1 MFPGTPYVTALLLIT
16 LFFVVI
22 GCYAWRHRDEAGAD
36 WFMVL
41 SFSLVVWTLVCTIG
55 IVSPT
60 DRLRVLT
67 WSLEFSLGGWLTI
80 PWFCFALSYTGY
92 GRLLTTR
99 RLLALTVV
107 PAINTVVITTNLGGL
122 AWSDAVV
129 STIDGVA
136 TVDFTIGSWLL
147 FHYGYTYLVLLAGL
161 GVIVRCFVV
170 DRWFERGQG
179 IALIVGA
186 VVPLVTEIAVMMT
199 PLSTLPV
206 TLTPFVLAVSAA
218 AFGYALFN
226 HRLLSAVPGT
236 QRLGEVAAVDAIDEG
251 VIVLNAR
258 GEVVS
263 TNPVV
268 RSIVGEE
275 VSSIHGAAFE
285 TLFDEV
291 AGLEE
296 LPTTVSPDGRRT
308 YQVSTSSIDG
318 SMGEPIGHTVL
329 FKDVTAIERH
339 RQRLQV
345 VHRLLR
351 HNIRNDMNVV
361 QGYATMLRENGS
373 NEAAIIEETATGLL
387 ELATKMRQAEGLLQ
401 DDAGTVYRIDCG
413 ELVAGTVAAAR
424 ESYPETSFSLEIDR
438 DDDLVLDTDPDALEF
453 VVAELLENASVHTDG
468 SETPVTVRVERECDS
483 VEIAVADTGP
493 GISEEELRAI
503 TEGEETPL
511 EHTSGIGL
519 WLCTWGVHR
528 LGGDLRFGENAP
540 RGTVVEIRLP
550 LEQDSE
556 LSPPD
561 PGGRTANAIGR

>member
-1 MFPGTPYVTALLLIT
+1 MFPGTPYVSALLLIT
-16 LFFVVI
+16 LFFAVL
-22 GCYAWRHRDEAGAD
+22 GCYAWRHREEAGAD
-36 WFMVL
+36 WFTAVL
-41 SFSLVVWTLVCTIG
+41 FVLVAWTLVNAVG

-60 DRLRVLT
+60 AELRVVT
-67 WSLEFSLGGWLTI
+67 RSMEVTIGGWLTV

-92 GRLLTTR
+92 SRLLTSR
-99 RLLALTVV
+99 RILAMCVV
-107 PAINTVVITTNLGGL
+107 PAINTAVITTNLGDL
-122 AWSDAVV
+122 AWRDAVV
-129 STIDGVA
+129 STVDGVVA
-136 TVDFTIGSWLL
+136 VDFAFGPWLF
-147 FHYGYTYLVLLAGL
+147 FHFGYVYLVFLAGL
-161 GVIVRCFVV
+161 GVIAWRFVV
-170 DRWFERGQG
+170 DRWFDREQG
-179 IALIVGA
+179 TALVLAA
-186 VVPLVTEIAVMMT
+186 VVPLAVEVAVLT
-199 PLSTLPV
+199 GRFSSFPV
-206 TLTPFVLAVSAA
+206 RLTPFALAVSAA
-218 AFGYALFN
+218 AVGYALFN

-275 VSSIHGAAFE
+275 SSIHGAAFE

-291 AGLEE
+291 ATLEE

-373 NEAAIIEETATGLL
+373 SEAAIIEETATGLL
-387 ELATKMRQAEGLLQ
+387 ELATKMRQAEGLLR

-550 LEQDSE
+550 LERSSE
-556 LSPPD
+556 LSPPG